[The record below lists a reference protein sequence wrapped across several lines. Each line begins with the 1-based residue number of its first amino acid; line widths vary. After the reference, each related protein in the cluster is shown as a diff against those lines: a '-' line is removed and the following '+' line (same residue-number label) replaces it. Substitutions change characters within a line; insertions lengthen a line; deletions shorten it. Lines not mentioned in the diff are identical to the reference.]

1 MARIT
6 WFRNPK
12 EKMIPKGLADTGGIL
27 EWRQSVISWILQ
39 DGQDGG

>member
-12 EKMIPKGLADTGGIL
+12 EKTIPEGK
-27 EWRQSVISWILQ
+27 QS
-39 DGQDGG
+39 DRGNPGEETEFY